1 VHGRRRAVVGYRSF
15 IDTATIAAWG
25 DPCRTRSK
33 SVSTCEWEPPGRVS
47 NGARRDRAP
56 RPRKEIVV
64 PTWLIL
70 ILVGVALVILGV
82 ATNIGQFLIWIGVIV
97 LVVSLILGLVGRSRV

>member
-1 VHGRRRAVVGYRSF
+1 VPAADRRRSVRSVRFVRFDVRVGVGDANVEVVRRNRAS
-15 IDTATIAAWG
+15 
-25 DPCRTRSK
+25 CR
-33 SVSTCEWEPPGRVS
+33 G
-47 NGARRDRAP
+47 
-56 RPRKEIVV
+56 KETKV

-82 ATNIGQFLIWIGVIV
+82 ATDIGQFLIWIGVIV